1 MRTTLVFM
9 PGIIFLK
16 VLMITLVSSQKSL
29 TPNISGGSVALSAH
43 WNMQIAKLVTINI
56 FSFTF
61 HQPRGEHHNISFAIT
76 MKNSEA
82 RPLNKMEYF
91 CIGENISMLEN
102 ICERFPVLCEK
113 ILSNLDDKNLV
124 NIKVVSRKICNL
136 VQNERL
142 FWIRSIKKLIGGN
155 YEISEKW
162 QQVIN
167 KTPSQIVKELAIAV
181 SQVHETYKNFTDY
194 NENVINMNELSP
206 LHMIALL
213 NDSNLDLFRLI
224 LEKIGSE
231 RTQEKN
237 GWSPLHIAVMNDNL
251 ELTKLI
257 IKSNGKN
264 VENQYQ
270 KDKHGRTPLH
280 LAVNNRNVELC
291 NIFLANAGDNSPGY
305 VGQTPFHFAAN
316 LGNMKICKLF
326 IEKFPI
332 KNPADDNGITPL
344 HNAAKE
350 GNFDLF
356 MLIAQSIFDIN
367 PKTNNGSTP
376 LHFAAYSGHYN
387 ICQVIIE
394 HDGTLDKNPQN
405 RYGETPFHKAAAE
418 GHYEVCK
425 LIIENVLDKNPRD
438 NTGDTPLHKAAENG
452 HMRICALIV
461 EKAGKKSPV
470 NDDGETPYDHALE
483 NEQSEICKFLTIDEC
498 LPLKRQKG

>member
-1 MRTTLVFM
+1 
-9 PGIIFLK
+9 
-16 VLMITLVSSQKSL
+16 
-29 TPNISGGSVALSAH
+29 
-43 WNMQIAKLVTINI
+43 
-56 FSFTF
+56 
-61 HQPRGEHHNISFAIT
+61 

-113 ILSNLDDKNLV
+113 ILTNLDDKNLV
-124 NIKVVSRKICNL
+124 NIKVVSRKLCSL

-142 FWIRSIKKLIGGN
+142 LWIRNIKKFISAEHALGIWICGCRFFPKSVN
-155 YEISEKW
+155 YKISEKW

-167 KTPSQIVKELAIAV
+167 KTPVQFLKELAIAV
-181 SQVHETYKNFTDY
+181 TKVHEKYKNYTNY

-237 GWSPLHIAVMNDNL
+237 GWSPLHIAVMKDNL

-257 IKSNGKN
+257 IKSNGN
-264 VENQYQ
+264 HVENLYQ

-291 NIFLANAGDNSPGY
+291 NIFLANTGDNSPGY
-305 VGQTPFHFAAN
+305 VGSTPFHFAAN

-326 IEKFPI
+326 IEKFPL
-332 KNPADDNGITPL
+332 KNPADEKGITPL

-356 MLIAQSIFDIN
+356 ILIAQSIFDIN
-367 PKTNNGSTP
+367 PKTNYDGSTP
-376 LHFAAYSGHYN
+376 LHFAAYEGHHN
-387 ICQVIIE
+387 ICQAIIE
-394 HDGTLDKNPQN
+394 DDRTLDKNPQN
-405 RYGETPFHKAAAE
+405 RYGETPFHEAAEE

-438 NTGDTPLHKAAENG
+438 NIGDTPLHKAAANG
-452 HMRICALIV
+452 HMKTCALIV
-461 EKAGKKSPV
+461 EKARKKNPV
-470 NDDGETPYDHALE
+470 NNDGETPYDHALE
-483 NEQSEICKFLTIDEC
+483 NVYPEICNFLTIDEC
-498 LPLKRQKG
+498 LPLKAKRLKLC